1 MHRYL
6 QALWSMGARKLQ
18 LLCFPIWSRAVTIE
32 CWWLGRSEPCHH
44 VCVSAGVYSRSSNL
58 LACTPRGWCVRCANF
73 LRGFQTSA
81 CPRHFYT
88 AVDNKLYYRYYSA
101 VLLAIM
107 VYSITSDFFLSHFW
121 RVQCKH
127 FWLRLLTFSW
137 VLAHQKILNFCWWLS
152 SSNFHKIA

>member
-6 QALWSMGARKLQ
+6 QALWSIGARKLQ
-18 LLCFPIWSRAVTIE
+18 LLCFPIRSRAVTIE

-44 VCVSAGVYSRSSNL
+44 MCVSGRVFALFQPPGVHSEGMVCVVRIFCLGSKLR
-58 LACTPRGWCVRCANF
+58 LAHVI
-73 LRGFQTSA
+73 
-81 CPRHFYT
+81 FY
-88 AVDNKLYYRYYSA
+88 AADDNKLYYRYYSA

-107 VYSITSDFFLSHFW
+107 VYSITSIFSLSHFW

-137 VLAHQKILNFCWWLS
+137 VLAHQKILNFCWWLG
-152 SSNFHKIA
+152 